1 MRFMAADVARATAG
15 DLVGQNAHLS
25 GASFD
30 SRIIRPGQL
39 FVPIIADRDGHD
51 YIDAALQAGAGAYL
65 TSRPAQGRTA
75 IVVPDTLA
83 ALLQLGIWARNKL
96 DSQLENRVIAITGS
110 VGKTSTKD
118 FIAAALGSQ
127 FRVSASERSFN
138 NDQGLPTAI
147 LNARDDAQCLVL
159 EMGMR
164 WFGEIRRLCDIARP
178 VIGVV
183 TSVAETH
190 TERVGDIEGVA
201 RAKAELPE
209 SLDATG
215 TAILCADDDRVRA
228 MSKITQASVV
238 TYGQSRGADVRI
250 ESLRLD
256 DLGRATAQL
265 KTPWGNCEYALGIP
279 GRHMALNA
287 AAAIAVVGV
296 IGADIQ
302 VAASALASASMS
314 PMRMQLHVLA
324 NGALLLDD
332 VYNANPASMVSAL
345 GTLSEMRARRR
356 FAVLGP
362 MAELAHPQE
371 EHQRVA
377 TMAREMSIQVIA
389 VGTSL
394 YGVPSRNIDEALAE
408 LSDLGDGDAIVVKGS
423 RIAGLERLVERL
435 RHPSSKAI
443 VSRGHQ

>member
-1 MRFMAADVARATAG
+1 MRFMAADVARATG
-15 DLVGQNAHLS
+15 GELTGQNAHLS

-39 FVPIIADRDGHD
+39 FVPIIADRRDGHD

-75 IVVPDTLA
+75 IVVPDTLD
-83 ALLQLGIWARNKL
+83 ALMQLGTWARNKL
-96 DSQLENRVIAITGS
+96 NSQLAHRVIAITGS

-118 FIAAALGSQ
+118 FVAAALGSQ

-147 LNARDDAQCLVL
+147 LNARDDVQCLVL

-164 WFGEIRRLCDIARP
+164 GFGEIRRLCGIARP

-183 TSVAETH
+183 TRVAEVH
-190 TERVGDIEGVA
+190 TELVGDIEGVA

-209 SLDATG
+209 SLDSAG
-215 TAILCADDDRVRA
+215 TAILCADDGRVRA
-228 MSKITQASVV
+228 MSRITQASVV
-238 TYGQSRGADVRI
+238 TYGESHGADVHV

-265 KTPWGNCEYALGIP
+265 RTPWGNCEYALGIP

-296 IGADIQ
+296 IGADIH
-302 VAASALASASMS
+302 VAASALASASMT
-314 PMRMQLHVLA
+314 PMRMRLHTLA
-324 NGALLLDD
+324 SGALVLDD
-332 VYNANPASMVSAL
+332 TYNASPASMEAAL
-345 GTLSEMRARRR
+345 ATLGEMSARRR
-356 FAVLGP
+356 IAVLGP
-362 MAELAHPQE
+362 MAELAHPDQ
-371 EHQRVA
+371 EHQRIAV
-377 TMAREMSIQVIA
+377 MAREMSIQVIV
-389 VGTSL
+389 VGTPL
-394 YGVPSRNIDEALAE
+394 YGIPSRSIEEALAE
-408 LSDLGDGDAIVVKGS
+408 LSGLGEGDIVVVKGS

-435 RHPSSKAI
+435 
-443 VSRGHQ
+443 VN

>member
-15 DLVGQNAHLS
+15 DLVGQNTHLS

-30 SRIIRPGQL
+30 SRIIQPGQL

-51 YIDAALQAGAGAYL
+51 YIDHALQAGAGAYL
-65 TSRPAQGRTA
+65 TSRLAQGRTA

-96 DSQLENRVIAITGS
+96 DNQLENRVIAITGS
-110 VGKTSTKD
+110 VGKTSTKN
-118 FIAAALGSQ
+118 FVAAALGSQ
-127 FRVSASERSFN
+127 LRVSASERSFN
-138 NDQGLPTAI
+138 NDQGLPTTI
-147 LNARDDAQCLVL
+147 LNARDDVQCLVL

-164 WFGEIRRLCDIARP
+164 GFGEIRRLCAIARP

-183 TSVAETH
+183 THVAEVH
-190 TERVGDIEGVA
+190 TELVGDIEGVA

-215 TAILCADDDRVRA
+215 TVVLNFDDDRVRA

-238 TYGQSRGADVRI
+238 TYGESRGADVRI
-250 ESLRLD
+250 ESLHLD
-256 DLGRATAQL
+256 DLGRATARL

-296 IGADIQ
+296 VGADIQ
-302 VAASALASASMS
+302 VAASALASASMT
-314 PMRMQLHVLA
+314 PMRMQLHSLA
-324 NGALLLDD
+324 SGALLLDD
-332 VYNANPASMVSAL
+332 TYNASPASMTAAL
-345 GTLSEMRARRR
+345 ATLSEMRARSRT
-356 FAVLGP
+356 AVLGP

-371 EHQRVA
+371 AHDRIA
-377 TMAREMSIQVIA
+377 KMAQEMSIQVIA
-389 VGTSL
+389 VGTSM
-394 YGVPSRNIDEALAE
+394 YGVPSCNIDEALVR
-408 LSDLGDGDAIVVKGS
+408 LSNLGDGDVVVVKGS
-423 RIAGLERLVERL
+423 RIAGLDRLVERL
-435 RHPSSKAI
+435 I
-443 VSRGHQ
+443 N